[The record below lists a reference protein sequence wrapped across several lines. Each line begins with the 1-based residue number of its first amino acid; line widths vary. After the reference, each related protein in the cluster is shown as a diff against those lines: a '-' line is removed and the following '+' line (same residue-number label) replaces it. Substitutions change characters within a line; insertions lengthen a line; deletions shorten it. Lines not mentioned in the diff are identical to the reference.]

1 MQGWRRAS
9 LVWCGAVAAMAAG
22 MCVAAAASAAGFE
35 RRDVEFDAAG
45 TTLRGWLY
53 VPAGASGPVPAIGMC
68 HGRWAV
74 KEMWLEK
81 DAEVLAEAGLAAL
94 VYDNRNLGASDGEPR
109 PEVDPFAQ
117 VRDDRHAISFAG
129 TVPEVDKTRIGVWG

>member
-1 MQGWRRAS
+1 M
-9 LVWCGAVAAMAAG
+9 
-22 MCVAAAASAAGFE
+22 
-35 RRDVEFDAAG
+35 
-45 TTLRGWLY
+45 
-53 VPAGASGPVPAIGMC
+53 PAIVMC